1 MIVKT
6 LLSICCSILIVSTV
20 EGQEKN
26 QINDP
31 NEGSHQ
37 LMNERVSELM
47 ADRVGFKKDL
57 VLEELAAINEMEEL
71 EAKEDLMFPADEL
84 YGSHWANDW
93 VDPFR
98 GMKVT
103 YPDSCVIDCSAFVFP
118 LDTMTRVTSKF
129 GPRRRRMHKGID
141 LKVQVGDT
149 IYAAFD
155 GKVRIRKYERRGY
168 GYYLVI
174 RHPNGLETIY
184 GHLSKFLVNLNDVVR
199 GGQPIALGGNT
210 GRSTGSHLHFETRF
224 MGQALNPQDLID
236 FENEV
241 PHKDTYVF
249 HNVKINGRKSNIYTS
264 SDTKVV
270 YHRVKSGDTLEK
282 IARRYGTSINE
293 LCRLNG
299 LKRTSIL
306 RIGQSIRC
314 NAGIEVAATNNTV
327 EQPKTVEKVEV
338 EIANVATTTEATSD
352 PETLG
357 DTEET
362 PIYHKI
368 KSGDTLGG
376 IAAKYGTTVQ
386 KLCELNGITRTTIL
400 RLGRSLRCS

>member
-103 YPDSCVIDCSAFVFP
+103 YPDSCVIDCSKFVFP

-155 GKVRIRKYERRGY
+155 GKVRIRNYERRGY
-168 GYYLVI
+168 GYYLVDM
-174 RHPNGLETIY
+174 
-184 GHLSKFLVNLNDVVR
+184 V
-199 GGQPIALGGNT
+199 
-210 GRSTGSHLHFETRF
+210 
-224 MGQALNPQDLID
+224 
-236 FENEV
+236 
-241 PHKDTYVF
+241 
-249 HNVKINGRKSNIYTS
+249 
-264 SDTKVV
+264 
-270 YHRVKSGDTLEK
+270 
-282 IARRYGTSINE
+282 
-293 LCRLNG
+293 
-299 LKRTSIL
+299 
-306 RIGQSIRC
+306 
-314 NAGIEVAATNNTV
+314 
-327 EQPKTVEKVEV
+327 
-338 EIANVATTTEATSD
+338 
-352 PETLG
+352 
-357 DTEET
+357 
-362 PIYHKI
+362 
-368 KSGDTLGG
+368 
-376 IAAKYGTTVQ
+376 
-386 KLCELNGITRTTIL
+386 ITW
-400 RLGRSLRCS
+400 